1 MLLFFTWWYNEE
13 LKNVLK
19 YFETFFE
26 YLFDLF
32 SVRICFS
39 TLFAVWRRDKVNYKG
54 LPIKD
59 IFQAW
64 TMNMASRLV
73 GAVVK
78 IFTIFAYLLVAISCL
93 VFVIVFLLAWLM
105 FPIVILALIYLG
117 IKNILGL

>member
-1 MLLFFTWWYNEE
+1 MLLFFTWWYGEE

-19 YFETFFE
+19 YFETLFA

-39 TLFAVWRRDKVNYKG
+39 TLFAVWRRDKINYKG
-54 LPIKD
+54 LTLQE

-73 GAVVK
+73 GATVKLFTVLTYLVVSLVCM
-78 IFTIFAYLLVAISCL
+78 IFIA
-93 VFVIVFLLAWLM
+93 VFLIAWLA
-105 FPIVILALIYLG
+105 FPLLIVGLVYFG